1 MRDLIEALLQIGLKV
16 EFSSE
21 ASGAPTIRVY
31 PVAGAD
37 HESPLFS
44 CVLTPGTFKETSEEA
59 LAGFLKSI
67 QKKH

>member
-1 MRDLIEALLQIGLKV
+1 MRDLIEAVLQIGLKV
-16 EFSSE
+16 EFSTDT
-21 ASGAPTIRVY
+21 AGCPTIRVY

-37 HESPLFS
+37 HDHPLFS
-44 CVLTPGTFKETSEEA
+44 CVLTPGTFKESSEEA

>member
-1 MRDLIEALLQIGLKV
+1 MRDLIEAILQIGLKV
-16 EFSSE
+16 EFSTDS
-21 ASGAPTIRVY
+21 AGCPTIRVF

-37 HESPLFS
+37 PEHPLFS
-44 CVLTPGTFKETSEEA
+44 CVLTPGTFKESSEEA